1 MAFAC
6 AEGMLF
12 RVSGRNRIAEILLK
26 AGLIDDLQLRSA
38 MGYLSQWGGRL
49 GHALIEKRF
58 ATEDDVVSALSQA
71 LHLEPIRLGSIPRD
85 AAALAKLDA
94 EFCRDKAVFPVA
106 LRDGGRTLLLAMA
119 DPTDQTLADE
129 VAHFAHVRVTV
140 ALAGEQQIRAAIER
154 LYHGR
159 ERAQPPQAPPRPAP
173 PVPEAPETAPA
184 PPSDSPSAGFGPQE
198 LAQLQSLVENQEKS
212 GRILRAL
219 TELLVEKGYLPPT
232 ELSGIVKPP
241 TS

>member
-6 AEGMLF
+6 GEGMLF
-12 RVSGRNRIAEILLK
+12 RVSGRNRIAEILLQ

-38 MGYLSQWGGRL
+38 MGYLNQWGGRL

-58 ATEDDVVSALSQA
+58 ATEDDVVAALSQA
-71 LHLEPIRLGSIPRD
+71 LHLEPMRLGSIPRD
-85 AAALAKLDA
+85 AAALAKLGA
-94 EFCRDKAVFPVA
+94 EFCKDKAVFPVA

-119 DPTDQTLADE
+119 DPTDQALAEE
-129 VAHFAHVRVTV
+129 VSHLAHVRVTV

-159 ERAQPPQAPPRPAP
+159 EMASPPKAPSQLTP
-173 PVPEAPETAPA
+173 PVPEPPDAPPEVPA
-184 PPSDSPSAGFGPQE
+184 PSVSTGFGPRE
-198 LAQLQSLVENQEKS
+198 LAQLQSLAENQEKS

-219 TELLVEKGYLPPT
+219 RELLVEKGYLPPT
-232 ELSGIVKPP
+232 PLS
-241 TS
+241 